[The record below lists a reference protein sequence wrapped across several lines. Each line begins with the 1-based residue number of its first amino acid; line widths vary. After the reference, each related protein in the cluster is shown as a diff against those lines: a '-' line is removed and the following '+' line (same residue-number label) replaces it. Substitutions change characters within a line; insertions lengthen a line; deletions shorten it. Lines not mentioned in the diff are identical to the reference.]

1 MGHQVHRTHDV
12 EEIGVIRCL
21 CNEASASGGGS
32 EGIEV
37 EVLLLQM
44 APADG
49 GDAGGRGL
57 IVQCGLVEHVAQ
69 QIGHGGAPAEAH
81 HPDLQVALDLV
92 LGNVIAQS
100 IPDILGSQPEAQV
113 LVILAQRQRAGQ
125 IDVEVAGPLGAVA
138 AAPDGYGDEGIRAA
152 VRVLDVLHGHGVGD
166 LVPGVGQSSVI
177 VDELVGLRVK
187 AQGVIELPDVLC
199 PGIIVGGEVF
209 LPVGVYVGGEAGH
222 LQAEGCL
229 GQVRVIAEAVLLP
242 VEVVVVIVELPCPG
256 LAGVAHEVELRRAP
270 GEVGLQQGVRVRQDG
285 EVPVLQDVGP
295 GIQGVGPGLGAG
307 LAAEDGLPIENVAH
321 LQAGSHPVAD
331 AAGPGK
337 RRAAGAEGEVLIG
350 LFPGTLG
357 RYRQGSQ
364 GAGGVLGRAGTDAV
378 EGDRLLAGTQ
388 TAAHHPDIA
397 QHQAVVHQGVVV
409 AGADA
414 ADIDHVGAVRGGA
427 GVQINAELCDAVA
440 DGAAGGDAV
449 DAEGAGQ
456 LSEGTVHRHGD
467 GAVLDETLCGAV
479 GIGEGDA
486 RQALARRKG
495 VGILVGVAEG
505 DVQVADGAHVVFKER
520 PPQVVD
526 GVAVAVQHAA
536 GEQAPRKGTGVVA
549 VAVIDDVLLAG
560 VNVVHQ
566 EVVAILALFEVCHGI
581 DGDVVI
587 GDDVGVRVD
596 GDVRGRGLGRDL
608 GGVPVL
614 QDAGPGGQGVAR
626 SAGEDAALIDGVIGV
641 ACVVV
646 GDDVL
651 IGDVIGHAAVLG
663 PCHRAGPGLEGGGEV
678 VLVLAEDLRLVHG
691 KGGIR
696 AAGRVRAQAGDPR
709 EADVVRLAS

>member
-1 MGHQVHRTHDV
+1 MVH
-12 EEIGVIRCL
+12 
-21 CNEASASGGGS
+21 
-32 EGIEV
+32 
-37 EVLLLQM
+37 
-44 APADG
+44 
-49 GDAGGRGL
+49 
-57 IVQCGLVEHVAQ
+57 
-69 QIGHGGAPAEAH
+69 
-81 HPDLQVALDLV
+81 
-92 LGNVIAQS
+92 
-100 IPDILGSQPEAQV
+100 
-113 LVILAQRQRAGQ
+113 
-125 IDVEVAGPLGAVA
+125 
-138 AAPDGYGDEGIRAA
+138 
-152 VRVLDVLHGHGVGD
+152 
-166 LVPGVGQSSVI
+166 
-177 VDELVGLRVK
+177 K
-187 AQGVIELPDVLC
+187 
-199 PGIIVGGEVF
+199 
-209 LPVGVYVGGEAGH
+209 
-222 LQAEGCL
+222 
-229 GQVRVIAEAVLLP
+229 
-242 VEVVVVIVELPCPG
+242 
-256 LAGVAHEVELRRAP
+256 
-270 GEVGLQQGVRVRQDG
+270 
-285 EVPVLQDVGP
+285 
-295 GIQGVGPGLGAG
+295 
-307 LAAEDGLPIENVAH
+307 
-321 LQAGSHPVAD
+321 
-331 AAGPGK
+331 
-337 RRAAGAEGEVLIG
+337 
-350 LFPGTLG
+350 
-357 RYRQGSQ
+357 
-364 GAGGVLGRAGTDAV
+364 
-378 EGDRLLAGTQ
+378 
-388 TAAHHPDIA
+388 
-397 QHQAVVHQGVVV
+397 GVVV
-409 AGADA
+409 AGADT

-467 GAVLDETLCGAV
+467 GAVLNETLCGAV

-536 GEQAPRKGTGVVA
+536 GEQAARKGTGIVA
-549 VAVIDDVLLAG
+549 VAIVDDVLLAG
-560 VNVVHQ
+560 IDVVHQ

-596 GDVRGRGLGRDL
+596 GDVRGRGLGGDL

-614 QDAGPGGQGVAR
+614 QNAGPGSQGVAR
-626 SAGEDAALIDGVIGV
+626 SAGEDAALVNGVLGV
-641 ACVVV
+641 AGVVV